1 MAIWAAGLG
10 LLLAPAVA
18 VIILGLV
25 LCAGCGMICQ
35 AISTGY
41 VTATTHE
48 GRSSAVGLYV
58 SSFYFGGSVGG
69 FVPGLAWNLAG
80 WPGVVALAAAVL
92 AAIASV
98 VATMWP
104 RHEDA
109 PGVQKKTQDG

>member
-1 MAIWAAGLG
+1 M
-10 LLLAPAVA
+10 
-18 VIILGLV
+18 IILGLV

-48 GRSSAVGLYV
+48 GRSSAPGLGV

-80 WPGVVALAAAVL
+80 WPGVVALTAAVL

-104 RHEDA
+104 R
-109 PGVQKKTQDG
+109 Q